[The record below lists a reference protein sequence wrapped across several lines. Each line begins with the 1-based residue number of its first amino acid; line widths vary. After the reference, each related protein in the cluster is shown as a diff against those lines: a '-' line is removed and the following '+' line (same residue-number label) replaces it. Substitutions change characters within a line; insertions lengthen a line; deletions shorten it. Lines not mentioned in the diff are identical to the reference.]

1 MKNFDEIRFLND
13 LLSQHWEYV
22 YFFGNDPNN
31 MWEIWKELFLEVVD
45 KHAPLQQKKI
55 RSSKIPWITSKIK
68 TLINTRDK
76 LKRNAIIS
84 KSEIDWINY
93 RTSRNQV
100 NIGLRNAKQ
109 NYYST
114 KIAGQKGDPKK
125 AWKSINNLL
134 GKQTKQ
140 TVVNELNMGKTI
152 LNDPQDCG
160 RFQRILFKYWT

>member
-1 MKNFDEIRFLND
+1 MKNFDEIKFLND

-22 YFFGNDPNN
+22 YFIGSDPND
-31 MWEIWKELFLEVVD
+31 MWEIWKELFLEVLD
-45 KHAPLQQKKI
+45 KHASLQQKKV

-68 TLINTRDK
+68 NLINIRNK
-76 LKRNAIIS
+76 LKRKAIIS

-93 RTSRNQV
+93 KTSRNQV
-100 NIGLRNAKQ
+100 NIELRKAKR

-114 KIAGQKGDPKK
+114 KIANQKCNPKK

-140 TVVNELNMGKTI
+140 TVVN
-152 LNDPQDCG
+152 
-160 RFQRILFKYWT
+160 